1 MINVLVW
8 KTFLSKTFSYFP
20 NKSKIIIL
28 TIVLLSIICFDED
41 LVFGY
46 FSYTVLLIFAIAC
59 KMMKNTPLKLQNV
72 NSQTMSQFIVKKKNS
87 SFRPPNN
94 NPNSHSA
101 GLGSYKRNKII
112 ILIFSCF
119 EYGNSWP
126 KLKIWKFHTIGIFVC
141 VSFCQLKS
149 GNHSK
154 YLLLLM
160 S

>member
-72 NSQTMSQFIVKKKNS
+72 NSQTMSQFIVKKK
-87 SFRPPNN
+87 
-94 NPNSHSA
+94 
-101 GLGSYKRNKII
+101 KIVHLDHQTI
-112 ILIFSCF
+112 ILILTVLA
-119 EYGNSWP
+119 WVLT
-126 KLKIWKFHTIGIFVC
+126 KGI
-141 VSFCQLKS
+141 K
-149 GNHSK
+149 
-154 YLLLLM
+154 
-160 S
+160 

>member
-59 KMMKNTPLKLQNV
+59 KMMKNTPQIAKCQLSDYEPV
-72 NSQTMSQFIVKKKNS
+72 YSKKK
-87 SFRPPNN
+87 
-94 NPNSHSA
+94 
-101 GLGSYKRNKII
+101 KK
-112 ILIFSCF
+112 
-119 EYGNSWP
+119 
-126 KLKIWKFHTIGIFVC
+126 
-141 VSFCQLKS
+141 
-149 GNHSK
+149 
-154 YLLLLM
+154 
-160 S
+160 